1 MSDELSPAAERVQEL
16 LRAADSK
23 ARVRQL
29 PVTARTSAD
38 AAAAIGCT
46 VAQIDEL
53 YALARAW
60 LADALASE

>member
-46 VAQIDEL
+46 GAQIPKSPVTDIFGQQDRGCE
-53 YALARAW
+53 
-60 LADALASE
+60 